1 MTFGGIMG
9 LICRRALALVLMF
22 VLVAC
27 SVPRGAGF
35 QQEVLA
41 ASDEVAEDGTPLENF
56 AVFEVTRSSLS
67 SLTGW
72 PNNSGRH
79 YRWINRQAQPASLI
93 ISPGDTLAIT
103 IWDAEENSLLTSPG
117 QRSAPLQDVRVAS
130 DGRIFLPFVGEMKV
144 SGMSPQTAR
153 TRIEARLTE
162 TAPSTQV
169 QLSVVPGRRNTV
181 NLVSGVRSPGVY
193 PLEDRDVTLLSVIS
207 AGGGVASNLANPQ
220 VRLMRGADIYGTSIN
235 RLFDNPQ
242 LDTTLRGGDQIIVE
256 EEERKFLSLGATGRE
271 AVHTFPTDQVSAL
284 EALSIIGGVSD
295 TRADPQG
302 ILILREYSAR
312 DVRTDGAGPPMSRVV
327 FTVDLTSAD
336 GLFSAGKFQIMPGD
350 LVYATESPIGAARTV
365 FGIFSAALSIANRF

>member
-9 LICRRALALVLMF
+9 LICRRLSALVLM
-22 VLVAC
+22 LLLAAC
-27 SVPRGAGF
+27 AVPRGAGF

-41 ASDEVAEDGTPLENF
+41 ASGEETPDGTPIEDF
-56 AVFEVTRSSLS
+56 AVFQVTRANLS
-67 SLTGW
+67 TLGAWPTTG
-72 PNNSGRH
+72 GRH
-79 YRWINRQAQPASLI
+79 YSWVNRQAQPASLI

-117 QRSAPLQDVRVAS
+117 QRSAPLQDVRVSS
-130 DGRIFLPFVGEMKV
+130 DGRIFVPFVGEMKV

-153 TRIEARLTE
+153 NSIEARLVD

-169 QLSVVPGRRNTV
+169 QLSVVPGRGNTV

-193 PLEDRDVTLLSVIS
+193 PLDDRDVTLLGVIS
-207 AGGGVASNLANPQ
+207 AGGGVNTAFANPQ
-220 VRLMRGADIYGTSIN
+220 VRLMRGGEIYGTSVE

-256 EEERKFLSLGATGRE
+256 EEERRFLSLGAAGRE
-271 AVHTFPTDQVSAL
+271 EIHTFPTDRVTAL

-295 TRADPQG
+295 SRADPQG
-302 ILILREYSAR
+302 ILILREYPSHA
-312 DVRTDGAGPPMSRVV
+312 VRADGAGPPKERVV

-350 LVYATESPIGAARTV
+350 LVYATESPISAARTV
-365 FGIFSAALSIANRF
+365 FGIFSAALSVADQL